1 MTTQRNDHVD
11 HVKGAPNYA
20 AHVPAQPRRAP
31 GPHVRLLPSHF
42 HAAEPGMV
50 MFMPTC
56 AQTVVL
62 PTGIST
68 LPFMY
73 HLRSKGAPRGCA
85 EVRRGCGAA
94 PRGRERWRAW
104 SGGTS
109 HPLLPLLKV
118 RGGPSSSL
126 PHRSI
131 LRVGPSLRNLAEV
144 IFIDS

>member
-85 EVRRGCGAA
+85 EVRRGAPRLWCGAA
-94 PRGRERWRAW
+94 RAGALASVERWDF
-104 SGGTS
+104 S
-109 HPLLPLLKV
+109 PLVAAAEGAGRPLQLV
-118 RGGPSSSL
+118 
-126 PHRSI
+126 
-131 LRVGPSLRNLAEV
+131 AA
-144 IFIDS
+144 